1 MTHRCVIEEENL
13 RIRWK
18 KTSSRPHH
26 WKRTAIID
34 SCRTIYSQNPWSHVA
49 KMYLSLLSH
58 YSQPTSPFSTLA
70 TKSTIELQL
79 HLQASMVDSVVAPIL
94 HRTPINTHNAK
105 VVMGVMGWPPL
116 KDLAMVRVKENNV
129 VWLYSFCVSLNL
141 QMRISV

>member
-18 KTSSRPHH
+18 KTSLRPHH

-49 KMYLSLLSH
+49 KMYLSFLSNALTKPLKPCSKDVLKPH
-58 YSQPTSPFSTLA
+58 YSQQTSPFSTLA

-79 HLQASMVDSVVAPIL
+79 HFQASMVDSVVAPML
-94 HRTPINTHNAK
+94 HKTPINTHNSK
-105 VVMGVMGWPPL
+105 VVMGVMEWPPL
-116 KDLAMVRVKENNV
+116 KDLAMVRGR
-129 VWLYSFCVSLNL
+129 W
-141 QMRISV
+141 